1 MEATEI
7 CPTAIRKALQLTSDY
22 WTELSSRHQW
32 LDATLENFYQHP
44 LFQHTYTD
52 VASHSGKELAY
63 DLRSAL
69 ALVANGLFRVS
80 ELEAFRDLN
89 FIHHLHHGIILAV
102 RALRE
107 RVSYVA
113 AEELTGITRA
123 MALTYAFK
131 VLGEEMRDPRQSFEY
146 ILDRLDLT
154 PQQKTDLYH
163 RSILNTQNRCKQL
176 VLH

>member
-7 CPTAIRKALQLTSDY
+7 SPTAIQKALQLTSDY
-22 WTELSSRHQW
+22 WTELSTRHQW
-32 LDATLENFYQHP
+32 LDATLEKFYQHP

-52 VASHSGKELAY
+52 VASYSGKELTY

-69 ALVANGLFRVS
+69 ALVVSGLFRVE
-80 ELEAFRDLN
+80 ELKAFQDLN

-113 AEELTGITRA
+113 EEELAVATRA
-123 MALTYAFK
+123 TVFTYAFK
-131 VLGEEMRDPRQSFEY
+131 VLGEEMRDPRPSFQY
-146 ILDRLDLT
+146 LLDRLELS
-154 PQQKTDLYH
+154 PEQKTDLYQ
-163 RSILNTQNRCKQL
+163 RSILNTQVRCKQL